1 MPAKKSAVPAE
12 IYQLKVTLLGTNPPI
27 WRRLLVHADLTLA
40 QLHDVLQS
48 AMGWEDGHMHEFRIG
63 GRHFGRPDPEDRL
76 MGMPSVE
83 NERTALLSSVLGRL
97 GAKAIYTYDMGDSW
111 EHGIVLE
118 KRLPSDPNTTYPVCT
133 DGQLACPPEDCGG
146 IPGFYDLVEAISDPH
161 HERHEEMLD
170 WIGDDFDP
178 QTFSVDKVN
187 RLLTPLHRRRPRTPT
202 I

>member
-1 MPAKKSAVPAE
+1 
-12 IYQLKVTLLGTNPPI
+12 
-27 WRRLLVHADLTLA
+27 
-40 QLHDVLQS
+40 
-48 AMGWEDGHMHEFRIG
+48 MH
-63 GRHFGRPDPEDRL
+63 
-76 MGMPSVE
+76 SVE
-83 NERTALLSSVLGRL
+83 NERTALLPSVLGRL

-146 IPGFYDLVEAISDPH
+146 IPGFYDLVEAISDPT

-178 QTFSVDKVN
+178 QAFSVDKVN
-187 RLLTPLHRRRPRTPT
+187 RLLTPVYRRQRKTSR